1 MDIRQI
7 LFRLSRQRVGIAA
20 TLLVVVIYFISPP
33 ILDMGELKSLDLRFR
48 ERGER
53 KAGEK
58 VVIVAIDEKSV
69 NELGRWPWP
78 RTRIA
83 ELLKVLSDSGAK
95 TIGFDIVFSEPD
107 QNSGLQTV
115 RDLKEKSISL
125 KLDGKLLN
133 YLDRMEKGF
142 DTDSAL
148 KEAVESSK
156 RAVLGYFFHFGE
168 GSAINEDDETG
179 KGRYSFVR
187 SLEESTATPVKEAS
201 SMERNIRPVS
211 DAAKELGYFN
221 IFPDKDGTIR
231 WYPLAIKYGDNY
243 YSPLA
248 LQLVREY
255 LDGQPLSL
263 VTAGYGVAGIKVG
276 DTDIPSDEQ
285 GRLLINYYGP
295 QKSFR
300 HYSFVDV
307 IKGRVPA
314 EAFRDK
320 VVIVGATEIGIFDM
334 RVTPF
339 ESVYPGVEIHA
350 TVVENIL
357 DREFIS
363 RPSWFALFDLLS
375 ILFIG
380 ALLTVSLQR
389 LRALGGFVITTS
401 LMVGYFYF
409 DRYLFIEKGLW
420 LNIVF
425 PFLTFTTVYTAI
437 TVYSYFSEEK
447 EKKKVKGAFQY
458 YVTASVMEE
467 ILKHPDKLKL
477 GGDEKELSVLFSDIR
492 GFTSI
497 SEKIPP
503 EALVGLLNEYF
514 TAMTEIVFKYEGYLD
529 KYIGDAIM
537 AVYGAPVEQ
546 EDHTLKA
553 CLTAIEMMDMLRH
566 LQKKWE
572 SEGLPR
578 IDIGIGINTGKM
590 IVGNMGS
597 RRRFNYTAVGDNVN
611 LASRLEGLTKDYGVP
626 IVISETVYEKVKGEL
641 QCRELGSVKVKGKE
655 IPTKVYELIGKA
667 ASPFNLPSA

>member
-33 ILDMGELKSLDLRFR
+33 ILDLGELKSLDLRFR

-83 ELLKVLSDSGAK
+83 ELLKALSESGAK

-107 QNSGLQTV
+107 QNSGLQTI
-115 RDLKEKSISL
+115 RDLKEKTISL

-148 KEAVESSK
+148 KEAIESSK
-156 RAVLGYFFHFGE
+156 RAVLGYFFHFGD
-168 GSAINEDDETG
+168 GSGINEDDETG

-187 SLEESTATPVKEAS
+187 ALEDGAATPVKEAS
-201 SMERNIRPVS
+201 SMETNIKPVS
-211 DAAKELGYFN
+211 NAAKEMGYFN

-231 WYPLAIKYGDNY
+231 WYPLAIKYGDDY

-255 LDGQPLSL
+255 LSGQPLSL
-263 VTAGYGVAGIKVG
+263 VTAGYGIAGIKVG

-320 VVIVGATEIGIFDM
+320 VVIVGATETGIFDM

-350 TVVENIL
+350 TVAENIL
-357 DREFIS
+357 NQEFIL

-375 ILFIG
+375 ILSIG
-380 ALLTVSLQR
+380 TLLTISLQR
-389 LRALGGFVITTS
+389 LRALGGFVITAC

-425 PFLTFTTVYTAI
+425 PFLTFTSVYIAI

-514 TAMTEIVFKYEGYLD
+514 TAMTDIVFKYEGYLD

-553 CLTAIEMMDMLRH
+553 CLTAIEMMEMLRY

-597 RRRFNYTAVGDNVN
+597 KRRFNYTAVGDNVN
-611 LASRLEGLTKDYGVP
+611 LASRLEGLTKDYGAP
-626 IVISETVYEKVKGEL
+626 IVISETVYEKVKGKL

-655 IPTKVYELIGKA
+655 IPTKVYELIGKV
-667 ASPFNLPSA
+667 ASSDL